1 MSRLRSALA
10 VLVLILATGLMGGL
24 ILLVCRKPPRP
35 ALAHRLSRL
44 WGRALLAACWGRLK
58 VTGTNHLDPAASY
71 VFVSNHQSALDIPV
85 LLAALPQQFGFLAK
99 RELFELK
106 GLKRPFSRVMVA
118 GGHIPVDREEDAKV
132 RPMVRGATEK
142 LARGESIVVF
152 PEGTRSPTAEMLPF
166 KKGAFLIAHHSGR
179 PVVPVA
185 IIGTRSIL
193 PPTRQIW
200 LGPPGTVRVVIG
212 APIASQGKR
221 IAELA
226 QEVRERIIAN
236 CSGVAAPGSINKE

>member
-1 MSRLRSALA
+1 
-10 VLVLILATGLMGGL
+10 
-24 ILLVCRKPPRP
+24 
-35 ALAHRLSRL
+35 
-44 WGRALLAACWGRLK
+44 
-58 VTGTNHLDPAASY
+58 
-71 VFVSNHQSALDIPV
+71 
-85 LLAALPQQFGFLAK
+85 
-99 RELFELK
+99 
-106 GLKRPFSRVMVA
+106 
-118 GGHIPVDREEDAKV
+118 VDREEDAKV

-212 APIASQGKR
+212 TPIASRDKR